1 MFLPMPL
8 FWAAYDQQGSRWTLQ
23 AVRMNGYLTE
33 TLHLLPD
40 QALIINP
47 ILILIFIPVFNYVY
61 KLLEKCITLTT
72 LRKQNVGMV
81 LAASAYLVSA
91 AVQNSMDTMLT
102 VAPSIGSEISLRVLN
117 VGNEEFEGEFWSA
130 EAGALPES
138 LTGSITVPSG
148 GESLK
153 SECYAENA
161 ESEVESCMNEHFS
174 SSEVIIETNTEPGA
188 YGFNWGDNT
197 AEFENIS
204 GRLVWNLAVFEGN
217 QHLTYPGWT
226 SKDSDGKNHVVMVS
240 GVEQEVVVNFE
251 CAAEIIGTYNGCES
265 PERDYKFKPC
275 EFDANGVFVPN
286 SDTRNG
292 TDDKTVK
299 PFVCINGE
307 DKDDRDSIKLKMG
320 SYRVVVK
327 DTSGKTLMEI
337 EEFEVGTGAGY
348 TIILK
353 NDLTHSVVQDI
364 NSNDISM
371 LWILPQFILITFSEL
386 MVSIPSMEFTYTQAP
401 NSLKAVMASFRLLTV
416 SVGNFV
422 VIIVAEGKIM
432 PTQVGEYLLFAG
444 LIAVASVALV
454 LLSAFY
460 YEYVPD
466 GTFDSFTYPESMS
479 GVKIKE
485 EDVEGTVGE
494 KNAAFDGK

>member
-1 MFLPMPL
+1 
-8 FWAAYDQQGSRWTLQ
+8 
-23 AVRMNGYLTE
+23 
-33 TLHLLPD
+33 
-40 QALIINP
+40 
-47 ILILIFIPVFNYVY
+47 
-61 KLLEKCITLTT
+61 
-72 LRKQNVGMV
+72 MV

-130 EAGALPES
+130 EAGTLPES
-138 LTGSITVPSG
+138 LTGSIMVPSG

-217 QHLTYPGWT
+217 KHLTYPGWT

-275 EFDANGVFVPN
+275 EFDANGVFIPN

>member
-1 MFLPMPL
+1 M
-8 FWAAYDQQGSRWTLQ
+8 
-23 AVRMNGYLTE
+23 
-33 TLHLLPD
+33 
-40 QALIINP
+40 
-47 ILILIFIPVFNYVY
+47 
-61 KLLEKCITLTT
+61 
-72 LRKQNVGMV
+72 
-81 LAASAYLVSA
+81 
-91 AVQNSMDTMLT
+91 
-102 VAPSIGSEISLRVLN
+102 
-117 VGNEEFEGEFWSA
+117 
-130 EAGALPES
+130 
-138 LTGSITVPSG
+138 
-148 GESLK
+148 
-153 SECYAENA
+153 
-161 ESEVESCMNEHFS
+161 
-174 SSEVIIETNTEPGA
+174 
-188 YGFNWGDNT
+188 
-197 AEFENIS
+197 
-204 GRLVWNLAVFEGN
+204 
-217 QHLTYPGWT
+217 
-226 SKDSDGKNHVVMVS
+226 
-240 GVEQEVVVNFE
+240 
-251 CAAEIIGTYNGCES
+251 
-265 PERDYKFKPC
+265 
-275 EFDANGVFVPN
+275 
-286 SDTRNG
+286 
-292 TDDKTVK
+292 K

-485 EDVEGTVGE
+485 EEDVEATVGE
-494 KNAAFDGK
+494 KNTAFDGK